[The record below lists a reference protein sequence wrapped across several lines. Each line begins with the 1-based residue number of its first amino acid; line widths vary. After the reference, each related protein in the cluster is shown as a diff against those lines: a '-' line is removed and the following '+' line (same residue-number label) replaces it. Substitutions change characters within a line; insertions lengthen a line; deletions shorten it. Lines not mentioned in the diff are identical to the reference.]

1 MFIFHPGNRGIQV
14 ELKNRKVDNINQT
27 SLIMLLCVAI
37 FLTPILSFAV
47 DQNQWSNRVNAS
59 FTTIQEAIN
68 NANFGDM
75 ILVPAGIYYEHVFVN
90 KTVLL
95 VGENSNTTIIDGS
108 NSGTIVQITADGVG
122 ITGFRLQNS
131 GYGWTRQGVYVY
143 RANNCTIERNSLYN
157 VCHNIRLN
165 YSFNSQV
172 IENRIDGPSDG
183 VTMYGIRIEN
193 SVNCSAIG
201 NNVSVR
207 VGAIHLENAT
217 ECIVR
222 NNYLAKNDQG
232 IRLYSPCTHNLIT
245 ENTVSD
251 NNYDGM
257 IATMPPDTTFFDNRI
272 FHNNFI
278 NDTNP
283 FIIQSTGTKW
293 DDGLEGNY
301 WTRLQNSD
309 LDKNGIADL
318 PYIFGTERDNYPLM
332 GQFTSYDVSNG
343 FSIDVTSDSKIDD
356 FACFPFNNTIRMHV
370 SERKTD
376 QTQGFCRIAIP
387 HSLINQTYQVLIDGV
402 NPDFV
407 NYTLHDD
414 GTSSWIYFNYMLSQH
429 EVIIVPEFHSPLALV
444 VIAWFLMVSVLL
456 VFHRKKTHG
465 TWT

>member
-1 MFIFHPGNRGIQV
+1 V
-14 ELKNRKVDNINQT
+14 
-27 SLIMLLCVAI
+27 
-37 FLTPILSFAV
+37 
-47 DQNQWSNRVNAS
+47 S

-68 NANFGDM
+68 NANPGDM
-75 ILVPAGIYYEHVFVN
+75 ILVPAGMYYEHVIVN

-108 NSGTIVQITADGVG
+108 NNGTMVQITADAVG

-143 RANNCTIERNSLYN
+143 GANNCTIKGNSLYN

-165 YSFNSQV
+165 YSSDSQV
-172 IENRIDGPSDG
+172 IENRIDGPSNG

-193 SVNCSAIG
+193 SVNCSATG
-201 NNVSVR
+201 NHVSAR

-222 NNYLAKNDQG
+222 NNYLVKNDQG

-245 ENTVSD
+245 ENIVSD

-283 FIIQSTGTKW
+283 FIVQSTGTEW

-301 WTRLQNSD
+301 WERLQNSD
-309 LDKNGIADL
+309 LDKDGIGDL
-318 PYIFGTERDNYPLM
+318 PYVFGTERDNYPLM
-332 GQFTSYDVSNG
+332 GQFKSYGVSSG
-343 FSIDVTSDSKIDD
+343 FRINVISDSKIDD
-356 FACFPFNNTIRMHV
+356 FACFPFNNTIRMQV
-370 SERKTD
+370 SEREAG
-376 QTQGFCRIAIP
+376 QTQGFCRISIP
-387 HSLINQTYQVLIDGV
+387 HALINQTYQVMIDGV
-402 NPDFV
+402 EPHFV

-414 GTSSWIYFNYMLSQH
+414 ATTRWIYFDYMLSQH
-429 EVIIVPEFHSPLALV
+429 EITIVAEFHSFLNQAM
-444 VIAWFLMVSVLL
+444 IASIVTVSVFLI
-456 VFHRKKTHG
+456 FYHKKKRRT
-465 TWT
+465 